1 MNALDQLREIK
12 QKRGRIEK
20 TNKRK
25 KGRRKKI
32 SQRGNFQSNWPIY
45 IEPLTSRPPLV
56 FSKSSESFGEVRDLE
71 REIFETSKRV
81 AIMGEGLEQ
90 TLQGFQR

>member
-32 SQRGNFQSNWPIY
+32 SQRGNF
-45 IEPLTSRPPLV
+45 
-56 FSKSSESFGEVRDLE
+56 
-71 REIFETSKRV
+71 
-81 AIMGEGLEQ
+81 
-90 TLQGFQR
+90 